1 LRRPHEQRRGG
12 HACRAQTSSQELI
25 GPKAAQFHGC
35 GKKLVGDGGL
45 MKTHTELGMT
55 FEDCLGCRLKT
66 PDSLLV
72 AYLPDLLG

>member
-1 LRRPHEQRRGG
+1 MSKDEAGMLAALKLHRKNSSARRPR
-12 HACRAQTSSQELI
+12 SST
-25 GPKAAQFHGC
+25 
-35 GKKLVGDGGL
+35 VGL

>member
-1 LRRPHEQRRGG
+1 MSKDEAGMLAALKLHRKNSSARRPR
-12 HACRAQTSSQELI
+12 SSTV
-25 GPKAAQFHGC
+25 AARSWWAMAR
-35 GKKLVGDGGL
+35 LLGL

>member
-1 LRRPHEQRRGG
+1 
-12 HACRAQTSSQELI
+12 
-25 GPKAAQFHGC
+25 
-35 GKKLVGDGGL
+35 